1 MRDALLSHL
10 PLLVGEN
17 AQITS
22 RHSAAQQN
30 IASRFVFGEVCIR
43 VVVFDASFEQQSS
56 ASEAAALEADCRQN
70 NSVGRSGIPDVLI
83 FAAIKFAAIKR
94 AETFW
99 SFQHYPKAP
108 LVCHHSFDA

>member
-10 PLLVGEN
+10 RLLVGEN

-22 RHSAAQQN
+22 RHSAAQKN
-30 IASRFVFGEVCIR
+30 IASRFVFGEVCIW

-56 ASEAAALEADCRQN
+56 ASEAAALVANCRQN
-70 NSVGRSGIPDVLI
+70 NSVGRSGVPDVLI
-83 FAAIKFAAIKR
+83 FAAIKR

-99 SFQHYPKAP
+99 SFQHYAKAP
-108 LVCHHSFDA
+108 LFCHHSFDA

>member
-1 MRDALLSHL
+1 MGGVSNSTPFTVRARSGVLVLPVPRSPIRSRQSMRDALLSHL

-30 IASRFVFGEVCIR
+30 IASRFVFGEVCIW

-56 ASEAAALEADCRQN
+56 ASEAAALVADCRQN
-70 NSVGRSGIPDVLI
+70 NSDRRSCIQAV
-83 FAAIKFAAIKR
+83 
-94 AETFW
+94 
-99 SFQHYPKAP
+99 S
-108 LVCHHSFDA
+108 